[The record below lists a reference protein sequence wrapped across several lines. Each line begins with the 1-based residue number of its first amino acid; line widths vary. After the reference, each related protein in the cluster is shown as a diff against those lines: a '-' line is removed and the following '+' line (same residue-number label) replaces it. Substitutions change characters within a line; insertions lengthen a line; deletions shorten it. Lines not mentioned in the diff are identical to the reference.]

1 MLDYGL
7 KSVRSLS
14 NVRTADIDGYRRVGA
29 GEVGQAVEGAPK
41 SLLTIA
47 DEEGTEQPSPM
58 WMDSWQMLG
67 ARMARTIAGYVP
79 TRFRKV
85 VVAVATP
92 TREYAAV
99 MAALGMVRVSYR
111 DRALPDA
118 EDNFHRLASLPP
130 RTMVRAVMS
139 GGGKVE
145 VGPVMGR
152 DARGN
157 LRFGR
162 KALRPSHCA
171 DITPAP
177 WAPHDY
183 REQKYDVTYDAAFIR
198 NMVPSAQPELFA
210 TEGRTAC
217 VVMGPLGDLEE
228 ESKLLVARPGDD
240 GVRPRPMYEILRP
253 FDKYKAQG
261 WHSVICGTQSFDW
274 PLPAAERGRR
284 LLILDGAA
292 AVNRWIGNI
301 HDADI
306 VLAFVHRSDS
316 SAAAAAEAV
325 LNQRRSA
332 LRLDLQDINW
342 TPPPAVEAIAFGE
355 PA

>member
-1 MLDYGL
+1 MDTG
-7 KSVRSLS
+7 
-14 NVRTADIDGYRRVGA
+14 GYRRVGA
-29 GEVGQAVEGAPK
+29 GEVGQAVEHAPK
-41 SLLTIA
+41 SLLTIS
-47 DEEGTEQPSPM
+47 DEVGTEQASPV

-79 TRFRKV
+79 SRFRKV
-85 VVAVATP
+85 VVAVTTP
-92 TREYAAV
+92 TREYAAI

-111 DRALPDA
+111 NRTPLAA

-130 RTMVRAVMS
+130 HTMVRAVMS

-145 VGPVMGR
+145 VGPVMGK
-152 DARGN
+152 DSKGN

-162 KALRPSHCA
+162 KSLSQSHCA
-171 DITPAP
+171 DITLAP

-183 REQKYDVTYDAAFIR
+183 REQKYDIAYDAAFIR
-198 NMVPSAQPELFA
+198 NMVPSARPELFA

-217 VVMGPLGDLEE
+217 VVMGPPGDLED
-228 ESKLLVARPGDD
+228 ESNLLVARPGD
-240 GVRPRPMYEILRP
+240 GARPRPVHEILRP
-253 FDKYKAQG
+253 FNKYKAQG

-274 PLPAAERGRR
+274 PLPAAEKGRR

-306 VLAFVHRSDS
+306 VLALVHRNDS

-332 LRLDLQDINW
+332 LRLDLNEINW